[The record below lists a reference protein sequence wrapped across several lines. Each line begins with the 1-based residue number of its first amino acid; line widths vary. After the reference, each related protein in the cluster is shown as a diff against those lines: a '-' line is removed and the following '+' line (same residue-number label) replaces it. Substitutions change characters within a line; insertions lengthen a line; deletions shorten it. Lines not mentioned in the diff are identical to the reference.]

1 MRTAKELFAELNSFD
16 ENRRIEAKSA
26 SAVGKS
32 MMETVCAFA
41 NEPGL
46 CGGYLLLGAKRTGMA
61 EDGRPVY
68 EPENIENT
76 DKVQSDF
83 VVMCNSMFNV
93 RIRPII
99 NVEEYLGKTVIVVK
113 IEELPESQK
122 PAYFAKR
129 GLPEGAFRRIGPSDE
144 KCSEED
150 MYLFY
155 QSADTYDSCIV
166 DDADL
171 DDIDENALN
180 FYRKLRKE
188 VNPDAEE
195 LTLDDVDLLRALG
208 AIKKNKQGGYDLTYT
223 GLLVFGKQMS
233 LRRLVP
239 SFRVDY
245 IRISGN
251 QWLADGDNRFE
262 QTIDMR
268 GPLILMVNKACS
280 AVMDDLPKGFELK
293 KDSMQAS
300 TPAILPNKVL
310 REAIVNSYIHRS
322 NRVNQPIQII
332 RYSNRIEIH
341 NPGYSLKPQDDWGEP
356 GSMLRNPRISEI
368 FHDTNLAETK
378 GTGIGAMRRL
388 MKEAGLMPPT
398 FESNHEANKFTARLL
413 LHHFLSKENMEWLA
427 QYAEFG
433 LVNEQ
438 KLALVFVREVGA
450 IDNATYRQLD
460 SSITHARARLEIH
473 KLCDLGFIE
482 KKGQG
487 RNTYYIRTSKVVSLG
502 ERLRPQGERLLPQL
516 GTLCERLL
524 PQHGTLCERLLP
536 QHGTLCERIPPQH
549 GTLCERIPP
558 QHGTL
563 CEKIPPQHGTLG
575 EKIPLQHGTLG
586 EKIPPQ
592 HGTLGERYQGEN
604 ERYQAF
610 GERYQG
616 ANREELLLLLPDD
629 IKKRIDE
636 VGKRVPK
643 DVLYKLVVDMCSIVP
658 LSMDDLSV
666 LLHRKSKSF
675 KNKNIKVLLEN
686 NQLFYWIPEMTNH
699 PLQKYVAASSMAR
712 SNSRKS
718 C

>member
-1 MRTAKELFAELNSFD
+1 MTSPYLNIIKKMRTAKELFAELNSFD

-61 EDGRPVY
+61 EDGSPVY

-293 KDSMQAS
+293 TDSMQAS

-427 QYAEFG
+427 QYAEFD

-473 KLCDLGFIE
+473 KLCDLGFLE

-502 ERLRPQGERLLPQL
+502 ERLRPQD
-516 GTLCERLL
+516 
-524 PQHGTLCERLLP
+524 
-536 QHGTLCERIPPQH
+536 
-549 GTLCERIPP
+549 
-558 QHGTL
+558 
-563 CEKIPPQHGTLG
+563 EKIPP
-575 EKIPLQHGTLG
+575 QHGTLG

-592 HGTLGERYQGEN
+592 HGTLGKKIPPQGEKIPPQHGTFEIESQPKSRN
-604 ERYQAF
+604 ELLRELPKGLQERVAKLGKWASREKVSQLLVDLCAF
-610 GERYQG
+610 KPYSY
-616 ANREELLLLLPDD
+616 EELALIIQRAAKPMKDKY
-629 IKKRIDE
+629 IK
-636 VGKRVPK
+636 
-643 DVLYKLVVDMCSIVP
+643 P
-658 LSMDDLSV
+658 LRLA
-666 LLHRKSKSF
+666 
-675 KNKNIKVLLEN
+675 NK
-686 NQLFYWIPEMTNH
+686 LFYWIPEMINH
-699 PLQKYVAASSMAR
+699 PLQKYVADPSMAR
-712 SNSRKS
+712 SSNKKRKQ
-718 C
+718 

>member
-46 CGGYLLLGAKRTGMA
+46 CGGYLLLGAKRTGIA
-61 EDGRPVY
+61 EDGRPIY

-76 DKVQSDF
+76 DKIQSDF
-83 VVMCNSMFNV
+83 VAMCNSMFNV

-195 LTLDDVDLLRALG
+195 LTLNDVDLLRALG

-473 KLCDLGFIE
+473 KLFDLGFLE

-502 ERLRPQGERLLPQL
+502 ERLRPQD
-516 GTLCERLL
+516 ERLL
-524 PQHGTLCERLLP
+524 PQHGTLGERLLP
-536 QHGTLCERIPPQH
+536 QHGTL
-549 GTLCERIPP
+549 
-558 QHGTL
+558 
-563 CEKIPPQHGTLG
+563 G
-575 EKIPLQHGTLG
+575 EKILPQHGTLG

-592 HGTLGERYQGEN
+592 HGTLGEKIPPQHGTLGKKIPPQGEKIPPQHGTFEIESQPKSRN
-604 ERYQAF
+604 ELLRELPKGLQERVSKLGKWASREKVSQLLVDLCAF
-610 GERYQG
+610 KPYSY
-616 ANREELLLLLPDD
+616 EELALIIQRAAKPMKDKY
-629 IKKRIDE
+629 IK
-636 VGKRVPK
+636 
-643 DVLYKLVVDMCSIVP
+643 P
-658 LSMDDLSV
+658 LRLA
-666 LLHRKSKSF
+666 
-675 KNKNIKVLLEN
+675 NK
-686 NQLFYWIPEMTNH
+686 LFYWIPEMINH
-699 PLQKYVAASSMAR
+699 PLQKYVADPSMAR
-712 SNSRKS
+712 SNTQKK
-718 C
+718 

>member
-83 VVMCNSMFNV
+83 VAMCNSMFNV

-195 LTLDDVDLLRALG
+195 LTLNDVDLLRALG

-433 LVNEQ
+433 LMNEQ

-502 ERLRPQGERLLPQL
+502 ERLRPQNERLLPLHGTLGERLLP
-516 GTLCERLL
+516 
-524 PQHGTLCERLLP
+524 
-536 QHGTLCERIPPQH
+536 
-549 GTLCERIPP
+549 
-558 QHGTL
+558 
-563 CEKIPPQHGTLG
+563 
-575 EKIPLQHGTLG
+575 QHGTLG

-592 HGTLGERYQGEN
+592 HGTLGEKIPPQHGTLGEKIPPQHGTLGKKIPPQGEKIPPQHGTFEIESQPKSRN
-604 ERYQAF
+604 ELLRELPKGLQERVSKLGKWASREKVSQLLVDLCAF
-610 GERYQG
+610 KPYSY
-616 ANREELLLLLPDD
+616 EELALIIQRAAKPMKDKY
-629 IKKRIDE
+629 IK
-636 VGKRVPK
+636 
-643 DVLYKLVVDMCSIVP
+643 P
-658 LSMDDLSV
+658 LRLA
-666 LLHRKSKSF
+666 
-675 KNKNIKVLLEN
+675 NK
-686 NQLFYWIPEMTNH
+686 LFYWIPEMINH
-699 PLQKYVAASSMAR
+699 PLQKYVADPSMAR
-712 SNSRKS
+712 SNTKKS
-718 C
+718 K

>member
-46 CGGYLLLGAKRTGMA
+46 CGGYLLLGAKRTGIA
-61 EDGRPVY
+61 EDGRPIY

-76 DKVQSDF
+76 DKIQSDF
-83 VVMCNSMFNV
+83 VAMCNSMFNV

-195 LTLDDVDLLRALG
+195 LTLNDVDLLRALG

-473 KLCDLGFIE
+473 KLCDLGFLE

-502 ERLRPQGERLLPQL
+502 ERLRPQD
-516 GTLCERLL
+516 
-524 PQHGTLCERLLP
+524 
-536 QHGTLCERIPPQH
+536 
-549 GTLCERIPP
+549 
-558 QHGTL
+558 
-563 CEKIPPQHGTLG
+563 EKILP
-575 EKIPLQHGTLG
+575 QHGTLG

-592 HGTLGERYQGEN
+592 GEMYHGKHGILVQKIPPQGEMYHGKHGTLGERYQGEN

-610 GERYQG
+610 EERYQGEVGTFGERYQG
-616 ANREELLLLLPDD
+616 VNREELLLLLPDH

-643 DVLYKLVVDMCSIVP
+643 DVLNKLVVDMCSFVP

-666 LLHRKSKSF
+666 LLHRNSKSF

-686 NQLFYWIPEMTNH
+686 NQLFYWIPEMINH
-699 PLQKYVAASSMAR
+699 PQQKYVADPSMAR
-712 SNSRKS
+712 SNSKKK
-718 C
+718 

>member
-1 MRTAKELFAELNSFD
+1 MS
-16 ENRRIEAKSA
+16 IYISI
-26 SAVGKS
+26 S
-32 MMETVCAFA
+32 
-41 NEPGL
+41 
-46 CGGYLLLGAKRTGMA
+46 
-61 EDGRPVY
+61 
-68 EPENIENT
+68 
-76 DKVQSDF
+76 
-83 VVMCNSMFNV
+83 
-93 RIRPII
+93 
-99 NVEEYLGKTVIVVK
+99 
-113 IEELPESQK
+113 
-122 PAYFAKR
+122 
-129 GLPEGAFRRIGPSDE
+129 
-144 KCSEED
+144 
-150 MYLFY
+150 
-155 QSADTYDSCIV
+155 
-166 DDADL
+166 
-171 DDIDENALN
+171 
-180 FYRKLRKE
+180 
-188 VNPDAEE
+188 
-195 LTLDDVDLLRALG
+195 
-208 AIKKNKQGGYDLTYT
+208 
-223 GLLVFGKQMS
+223 QMS

-251 QWLADGDNRFE
+251 QWLGDGDNRFE

-433 LVNEQ
+433 LMNEQ

-487 RNTYYIRTSKVVSLG
+487 RNTYYIRTSKVVSLE
-502 ERLRPQGERLLPQL
+502 ERLRPQGERLLP
-516 GTLCERLL
+516 
-524 PQHGTLCERLLP
+524 
-536 QHGTLCERIPPQH
+536 
-549 GTLCERIPP
+549 
-558 QHGTL
+558 
-563 CEKIPPQHGTLG
+563 
-575 EKIPLQHGTLG
+575 QHGTLG

-592 HGTLGERYQGEN
+592 HGTLGERLLPQDERLLPQHGTLGERLRPQGEKIPP
-604 ERYQAF
+604 QHGTL

-616 ANREELLLLLPDD
+616 EDERYQGKLGTFEEECMLKPREELVRELPNELQERVNN
-629 IKKRIDE
+629 IGSRASRETVCQLIIDLCAFKPYSYE
-636 VGKRVPK
+636 ELASILQRSPK
-643 DVLYKLVVDMCSIVP
+643 ALKDKYLKP
-658 LSMDDLSV
+658 LRLA
-666 LLHRKSKSF
+666 
-675 KNKNIKVLLEN
+675 NK
-686 NQLFYWIPEMTNH
+686 LFYWIPEMINH
-699 PLQKYVAASSMAR
+699 PLQKYIADPSMAR
-712 SNSRKS
+712 SNTKKK
-718 C
+718 

>member
-68 EPENIENT
+68 EPEDIENT

-83 VVMCNSMFNV
+83 VAMCNSMFNV

-195 LTLDDVDLLRALG
+195 LTLNDVDLLRALG

-473 KLCDLGFIE
+473 KLCDLGFLE
-482 KKGQG
+482 KKGHG

-502 ERLRPQGERLLPQL
+502 ERLLPQDERLLP
-516 GTLCERLL
+516 
-524 PQHGTLCERLLP
+524 
-536 QHGTLCERIPPQH
+536 
-549 GTLCERIPP
+549 
-558 QHGTL
+558 
-563 CEKIPPQHGTLG
+563 
-575 EKIPLQHGTLG
+575 QHGTLG

-592 HGTLGERYQGEN
+592 HGTLGEKIPPQHGTLGKKIPPQGEKIPPQHGTFEIESQTKSRN
-604 ERYQAF
+604 ELLRELPKGLQERVAKLGKWASREKVSQILVDLCAF
-610 GERYQG
+610 KPYSY
-616 ANREELLLLLPDD
+616 EELALIIQRAAKPMKDKY
-629 IKKRIDE
+629 IK
-636 VGKRVPK
+636 
-643 DVLYKLVVDMCSIVP
+643 P
-658 LSMDDLSV
+658 LRLA
-666 LLHRKSKSF
+666 
-675 KNKNIKVLLEN
+675 NK
-686 NQLFYWIPEMTNH
+686 LFYWIPEMINH
-699 PLQKYVAASSMAR
+699 PLQKYVADPSMAR
-712 SNSRKS
+712 SSNKKRKQ
-718 C
+718 

>member
-1 MRTAKELFAELNSFD
+1 MSPYLNIIKKMRTAKELFAELNSFD

-46 CGGYLLLGAKRTGMA
+46 CGGYLLLGAKRTGIA

-76 DKVQSDF
+76 DKIQSDF
-83 VVMCNSMFNV
+83 VAMCNSMFNV

-99 NVEEYLGKTVIVVK
+99 NVEEYLDKTVIVVK

-195 LTLDDVDLLRALG
+195 LTLNDVDLLRALG

-280 AVMDDLPKGFELK
+280 AVVDDLPKGFELK

-473 KLCDLGFIE
+473 KLCNLGFLE

-502 ERLRPQGERLLPQL
+502 ERLRPQN
-516 GTLCERLL
+516 
-524 PQHGTLCERLLP
+524 
-536 QHGTLCERIPPQH
+536 
-549 GTLCERIPP
+549 
-558 QHGTL
+558 
-563 CEKIPPQHGTLG
+563 EKIPPQHGTLDEKIPPQHGTLDEKIPPQYGTLG
-575 EKIPLQHGTLG
+575 EKIPPQHSTLG

-592 HGTLGERYQGEN
+592 HGTFGIESQPKSRNELLRELPKGLQERVAKLGKWASREKVSQLLVDLC
-604 ERYQAF
+604 AF
-610 GERYQG
+610 KPYSY
-616 ANREELLLLLPDD
+616 EELALIIQRAAKPMKDKY
-629 IKKRIDE
+629 IK
-636 VGKRVPK
+636 
-643 DVLYKLVVDMCSIVP
+643 P
-658 LSMDDLSV
+658 LRLA
-666 LLHRKSKSF
+666 
-675 KNKNIKVLLEN
+675 NK
-686 NQLFYWIPEMTNH
+686 LFYWIPEMINH
-699 PLQKYVAASSMAR
+699 PLQKYVADPSMAR
-712 SNSRKS
+712 SSNKKRKQ
-718 C
+718 

>member
-1 MRTAKELFAELNSFD
+1 M
-16 ENRRIEAKSA
+16 
-26 SAVGKS
+26 
-32 MMETVCAFA
+32 
-41 NEPGL
+41 
-46 CGGYLLLGAKRTGMA
+46 
-61 EDGRPVY
+61 
-68 EPENIENT
+68 
-76 DKVQSDF
+76 
-83 VVMCNSMFNV
+83 
-93 RIRPII
+93 
-99 NVEEYLGKTVIVVK
+99 
-113 IEELPESQK
+113 
-122 PAYFAKR
+122 
-129 GLPEGAFRRIGPSDE
+129 
-144 KCSEED
+144 
-150 MYLFY
+150 
-155 QSADTYDSCIV
+155 
-166 DDADL
+166 
-171 DDIDENALN
+171 
-180 FYRKLRKE
+180 
-188 VNPDAEE
+188 NPDAEE
-195 LTLDDVDLLRALG
+195 LTLNDVDLLRALG

-487 RNTYYIRTSKVVSLG
+487 RNTYYIKTSKVVSLG
-502 ERLRPQGERLLPQL
+502 ERLRPQD
-516 GTLCERLL
+516 ERLL
-524 PQHGTLCERLLP
+524 PQHGTFGERY
-536 QHGTLCERIPPQH
+536 QGEGERYQ
-549 GTLCERIPP
+549 
-558 QHGTL
+558 
-563 CEKIPPQHGTLG
+563 G
-575 EKIPLQHGTLG
+575 EVGIF
-586 EKIPPQ
+586 
-592 HGTLGERYQGEN
+592 GERYQGEN
-604 ERYQAF
+604 ERYQ
-610 GERYQG
+610 GEDERYQG
-616 ANREELLLLLPDD
+616 INREELLLLLPDD

-643 DVLYKLVVDMCSIVP
+643 DVLNKLVVDMCSIVP

-666 LLHRKSKSF
+666 LLHRNSKSF

-686 NQLFYWIPEMTNH
+686 KQLFYWIPEMINH
-699 PLQKYVAASSMAR
+699 PLQKYVADPTMVR
-712 SNSRKS
+712 SNTKKK
-718 C
+718 

>member
-1 MRTAKELFAELNSFD
+1 MKTAKELFDELNSWD

-46 CGGYLLLGAKRTGMA
+46 RGGYLLLGAKRIGMT
-61 EDGRPVY
+61 EDGKPVY

-76 DKVQSDF
+76 DKIQSDF
-83 VVMCNSMFNV
+83 VAMCNSMFNV

-195 LTLDDVDLLRALG
+195 LTLNDVDLLRALG

-398 FESNHEANKFTARLL
+398 FGSNHEANKFTARLL
-413 LHHFLSKENMEWLA
+413 LHHFLSKENVEWLA

-473 KLCDLGFIE
+473 KLCDLGFLE

-487 RNTYYIRTSKVVSLG
+487 RNTYYIRTSKVVSLE
-502 ERLRPQGERLLPQL
+502 ERLRPQGERLLPQD
-516 GTLCERLL
+516 
-524 PQHGTLCERLLP
+524 
-536 QHGTLCERIPPQH
+536 
-549 GTLCERIPP
+549 
-558 QHGTL
+558 
-563 CEKIPPQHGTLG
+563 EKIPPQHGTLG
-575 EKIPLQHGTLG
+575 EKIPPQG
-586 EKIPPQ
+586 ERLLPQ
-592 HGTLGERYQGEN
+592 HGILGERYQGEN

-610 GERYQG
+610 EERYQGEVGTFGERYQG
-616 ANREELLLLLPDD
+616 VNREELLLLLPDD

-643 DVLYKLVVDMCSIVP
+643 DVLNKLVVDMCSIIP

-666 LLHRKSKSF
+666 LLHRNSKSF

-686 NQLFYWIPEMTNH
+686 NQLFYWIPEMINH
-699 PLQKYVAASSMAR
+699 PQQKYIADPSMTR
-712 SNSRKS
+712 SKTKKKK
-718 C
+718 

>member
-1 MRTAKELFAELNSFD
+1 MKTAKELFAELNSFD

-46 CGGYLLLGAKRTGMA
+46 CGGYLLLGAKRTGIA
-61 EDGRPVY
+61 EDGRPIY

-76 DKVQSDF
+76 DKIQSDF
-83 VVMCNSMFNV
+83 VAMCNSMFNV

-195 LTLDDVDLLRALG
+195 LTLNDVDLLRALG

-473 KLCDLGFIE
+473 KLCDLGFLE

-502 ERLRPQGERLLPQL
+502 ERLRPQD
-516 GTLCERLL
+516 
-524 PQHGTLCERLLP
+524 
-536 QHGTLCERIPPQH
+536 
-549 GTLCERIPP
+549 
-558 QHGTL
+558 
-563 CEKIPPQHGTLG
+563 EKILP
-575 EKIPLQHGTLG
+575 QHGTLG

-592 HGTLGERYQGEN
+592 GEMYHGKHGILVQKIPPQGEMYHGKHGTLGERYQGEN

-610 GERYQG
+610 EERYQGEVGTFGERYQG
-616 ANREELLLLLPDD
+616 EVGTFGERYQGVNREELLLLLPDD
-629 IKKRIDE
+629 IKNRIDE

-643 DVLYKLVVDMCSIVP
+643 DILNKLVVDMCSIVP

-666 LLHRKSKSF
+666 LLHRNSKSF

-686 NQLFYWIPEMTNH
+686 NQLFYWIPEMINH
-699 PLQKYVAASSMAR
+699 PQQKYIADPSMAR
-712 SNSRKS
+712 SNTKKKK
-718 C
+718 

>member
-1 MRTAKELFAELNSFD
+1 MMSPYLNIIKKMRTAKELFAELNSFD

-46 CGGYLLLGAKRTGMA
+46 CGGYLLLGAKRTGIA

-76 DKVQSDF
+76 DKIQSDF
-83 VVMCNSMFNV
+83 VAMCNSMFNV

-99 NVEEYLGKTVIVVK
+99 NVEEYLDKTVIVVK

-195 LTLDDVDLLRALG
+195 LTLNDVDLLRALG

-502 ERLRPQGERLLPQL
+502 ERLRPQGERLPAKEQRLP
-516 GTLCERLL
+516 
-524 PQHGTLCERLLP
+524 P
-536 QHGTLCERIPPQH
+536 
-549 GTLCERIPP
+549 
-558 QHGTL
+558 
-563 CEKIPPQHGTLG
+563 
-575 EKIPLQHGTLG
+575 QHGTLG

-592 HGTLGERYQGEN
+592 HGTLGEKIPPQHGTLGEKIPPQHGTLGKKIPPQGEKIPPQHGTFEIESQPKSRN
-604 ERYQAF
+604 ELLRELPKGLQERVAKLGKWASREKVSQLLVDLCAF
-610 GERYQG
+610 KPYSY
-616 ANREELLLLLPDD
+616 EELALIIQRAAKPMKDKY
-629 IKKRIDE
+629 IK
-636 VGKRVPK
+636 
-643 DVLYKLVVDMCSIVP
+643 P
-658 LSMDDLSV
+658 LRLA
-666 LLHRKSKSF
+666 
-675 KNKNIKVLLEN
+675 NK
-686 NQLFYWIPEMTNH
+686 LFYWIPEMINH
-699 PLQKYVAASSMAR
+699 PLQKYVADPSMAR
-712 SNSRKS
+712 SSNKKRKQ
-718 C
+718 

>member
-1 MRTAKELFAELNSFD
+1 MMSPYLNIIKKMRTAKELFTELNSFD

-76 DKVQSDF
+76 DKIQSDF
-83 VVMCNSMFNV
+83 VAMCNSMFNV
-93 RIRPII
+93 RIRPNI

-195 LTLDDVDLLRALG
+195 LTLNDVDLLRALG

-427 QYAEFG
+427 QYAKFG

-473 KLCDLGFIE
+473 KLCDLGFLE

-502 ERLRPQGERLLPQL
+502 ERLLPD
-516 GTLCERLL
+516 GERLL
-524 PQHGTLCERLLP
+524 PQHGTLGERLPPQDERLLP
-536 QHGTLCERIPPQH
+536 QHGTLGERLPPQD
-549 GTLCERIPP
+549 ER
-558 QHGTL
+558 L
-563 CEKIPPQHGTLG
+563 LPQHGTLG
-575 EKIPLQHGTLG
+575 ERLPL
-586 EKIPPQ
+586 Q
-592 HGTLGERYQGEN
+592 HGTLGERYQGEDERCQAYLGTFEEECMLKPRAELVRELPN
-604 ERYQAF
+604 ELQERVNNIGNRASRETVCQLLIDLCAF
-610 GERYQG
+610 KPYSY
-616 ANREELLLLLPDD
+616 EELASILQ
-629 IKKRIDE
+629 RS
-636 VGKRVPK
+636 PK
-643 DVLYKLVVDMCSIVP
+643 ALKDKYLKP
-658 LSMDDLSV
+658 LRLA
-666 LLHRKSKSF
+666 
-675 KNKNIKVLLEN
+675 NK
-686 NQLFYWIPEMTNH
+686 LFYWIPEMINH
-699 PLQKYVAASSMAR
+699 PLQKYVADPSMAR
-712 SNSRKS
+712 SNTKKK
-718 C
+718 

>member
-83 VVMCNSMFNV
+83 VAMCNSMFNV

-113 IEELPESQK
+113 IEELPDSQK

-195 LTLDDVDLLRALG
+195 LTLNDVDLLRALG

-433 LVNEQ
+433 LGNEQ

-473 KLCDLGFIE
+473 KLCNLGFIE

-502 ERLRPQGERLLPQL
+502 ERLRPQD
-516 GTLCERLL
+516 
-524 PQHGTLCERLLP
+524 
-536 QHGTLCERIPPQH
+536 
-549 GTLCERIPP
+549 
-558 QHGTL
+558 
-563 CEKIPPQHGTLG
+563 EKILP
-575 EKIPLQHGTLG
+575 QHGTLG

-592 HGTLGERYQGEN
+592 GEMYHGKHGILVQKIPPQGEMYHGKHGTLGERYQGEN

-610 GERYQG
+610 EERYQGEVGTFGERYQG
-616 ANREELLLLLPDD
+616 LNREELLLLLPDD
-629 IKKRIDE
+629 IKNRIDE

-643 DVLYKLVVDMCSIVP
+643 DILNKLVVDMCSIVP

-666 LLHRKSKSF
+666 LLHRNSKSF
-675 KNKNIKVLLEN
+675 KNKNIKVLLETK
-686 NQLFYWIPEMTNH
+686 QLFYWIPEMINH
-699 PLQKYVAASSMAR
+699 PQQKYIADPSMTR
-712 SNSRKS
+712 SNTKKK
-718 C
+718 

>member
-1 MRTAKELFAELNSFD
+1 MTSPYLNIIKKMRTAKELFAELNSFD

-83 VVMCNSMFNV
+83 VAMCNSMFNV

-195 LTLDDVDLLRALG
+195 LTLNDVDLLRALG

-427 QYAEFG
+427 QYAEFD

-473 KLCDLGFIE
+473 KLCDLGFLE

-502 ERLRPQGERLLPQL
+502 ERLRPQD
-516 GTLCERLL
+516 
-524 PQHGTLCERLLP
+524 
-536 QHGTLCERIPPQH
+536 
-549 GTLCERIPP
+549 
-558 QHGTL
+558 
-563 CEKIPPQHGTLG
+563 EKIPP
-575 EKIPLQHGTLG
+575 QHGTLG

-592 HGTLGERYQGEN
+592 HGTLGEKIPPQHGTLGKKIPPQGEKIPPQHGTFEIESQPKSRN
-604 ERYQAF
+604 ELLRELPKGLQERVAKLGKWASREKVSQLLVDLCAF
-610 GERYQG
+610 KPYSY
-616 ANREELLLLLPDD
+616 EELALIIQRAAKPMKDKY
-629 IKKRIDE
+629 IK
-636 VGKRVPK
+636 
-643 DVLYKLVVDMCSIVP
+643 P
-658 LSMDDLSV
+658 LRLA
-666 LLHRKSKSF
+666 
-675 KNKNIKVLLEN
+675 NK
-686 NQLFYWIPEMTNH
+686 LFYWIPEMINH
-699 PLQKYVAASSMAR
+699 PLQKYVADPSMAR
-712 SNSRKS
+712 SSNKKRKQ
-718 C
+718 

>member
-46 CGGYLLLGAKRTGMA
+46 CGGYLLLGAKRTGIA
-61 EDGRPVY
+61 EDGRPIY
-68 EPENIENT
+68 EPENIEYT
-76 DKVQSDF
+76 DKIQSDF
-83 VVMCNSMFNV
+83 VAMCNSMFNV

-195 LTLDDVDLLRALG
+195 LTLNDVDLLRALG

-239 SFRVDY
+239 SFRIDY

-427 QYAEFG
+427 LYASFD
-433 LVNEQ
+433 LTNEQ

-460 SSITHARARLEIH
+460 SSITHARARLDIH
-473 KLCDLGFIE
+473 KLCDLGFLE

-502 ERLRPQGERLLPQL
+502 ERLRPQGE
-516 GTLCERLL
+516 
-524 PQHGTLCERLLP
+524 
-536 QHGTLCERIPPQH
+536 
-549 GTLCERIPP
+549 
-558 QHGTL
+558 
-563 CEKIPPQHGTLG
+563 KIPPQHGTLG
-575 EKIPLQHGTLG
+575 ERLRPQHGTLG

-592 HGTLGERYQGEN
+592 HGTLGEKIPPQHGTLGEKIPPQHGTLGKKIPPQGEKIPPQHGTFEIESQPKSRN
-604 ERYQAF
+604 ELLRELPKGLQERVAKLGKWASREKVSQLLVDLCAF
-610 GERYQG
+610 KPYSY
-616 ANREELLLLLPDD
+616 EELALIIQRAAKPMKDKY
-629 IKKRIDE
+629 IK
-636 VGKRVPK
+636 
-643 DVLYKLVVDMCSIVP
+643 P
-658 LSMDDLSV
+658 LRLA
-666 LLHRKSKSF
+666 
-675 KNKNIKVLLEN
+675 NK
-686 NQLFYWIPEMTNH
+686 LFYWIPEMINH
-699 PLQKYVAASSMAR
+699 PLQKYVADPSMAR
-712 SNSRKS
+712 SNTQKK
-718 C
+718 

>member
-1 MRTAKELFAELNSFD
+1 MKTAKEIFDELNSLD

-46 CGGYLLLGAKRTGMA
+46 QGGYLLLGAKRTGMT

-68 EPENIENT
+68 EPENIENS
-76 DKVQSDF
+76 DKIQSDF
-83 VVMCNSMFNV
+83 VAMCNSMFNV

-99 NVEEYLGKTVIVVK
+99 NVEKYQGKTVVVVK
-113 IEELPESQK
+113 IDELPESQK
-122 PAYFAKR
+122 SAYFAKW
-129 GLPEGAFRRIGPSDE
+129 GLPDGAFRRIGPSDE

-171 DDIDENALN
+171 DDIDENALGY
-180 FYRKLRKE
+180 YRRLRKE
-188 VNPDAEE
+188 VNPEAEE
-195 LTLDDVDLLRALG
+195 LTLNDVDLLRALG

-293 KDSMQAS
+293 DSLQAS

-427 QYAEFG
+427 QYADYG

-473 KLCDLGFIE
+473 KLCELGFIE
-482 KKGQG
+482 
-487 RNTYYIRTSKVVSLG
+487 
-502 ERLRPQGERLLPQL
+502 
-516 GTLCERLL
+516 
-524 PQHGTLCERLLP
+524 
-536 QHGTLCERIPPQH
+536 
-549 GTLCERIPP
+549 
-558 QHGTL
+558 
-563 CEKIPPQHGTLG
+563 
-575 EKIPLQHGTLG
+575 
-586 EKIPPQ
+586 
-592 HGTLGERYQGEN
+592 
-604 ERYQAF
+604 
-610 GERYQG
+610 
-616 ANREELLLLLPDD
+616 
-629 IKKRIDE
+629 
-636 VGKRVPK
+636 
-643 DVLYKLVVDMCSIVP
+643 
-658 LSMDDLSV
+658 
-666 LLHRKSKSF
+666 
-675 KNKNIKVLLEN
+675 
-686 NQLFYWIPEMTNH
+686 
-699 PLQKYVAASSMAR
+699 
-712 SNSRKS
+712 
-718 C
+718 

>member
-46 CGGYLLLGAKRTGMA
+46 CGGYLLLGAKRTGIA
-61 EDGRPVY
+61 EDGRPIY

-76 DKVQSDF
+76 DKIQSDF
-83 VVMCNSMFNV
+83 VAMCNSMFNV

-195 LTLDDVDLLRALG
+195 LTLNDVDLLRALG

-413 LHHFLSKENMEWLA
+413 LHHFRSKENMEWLA

-473 KLCDLGFIE
+473 KLCDLGFLE
-482 KKGQG
+482 KKGHG

-502 ERLRPQGERLLPQL
+502 ERLRSQDERLLP
-516 GTLCERLL
+516 
-524 PQHGTLCERLLP
+524 
-536 QHGTLCERIPPQH
+536 
-549 GTLCERIPP
+549 
-558 QHGTL
+558 
-563 CEKIPPQHGTLG
+563 
-575 EKIPLQHGTLG
+575 QHGTLG

-592 HGTLGERYQGEN
+592 HGTLGEKIPPQHGTLGKKIPPQGEKIPPQHGTFEIESQTKSRN
-604 ERYQAF
+604 ELLRELPKGLQERVAKLGKWASREKVSQLLVDLCAF
-610 GERYQG
+610 KPYSY
-616 ANREELLLLLPDD
+616 EELALIIQRAAKPMKDKY
-629 IKKRIDE
+629 IK
-636 VGKRVPK
+636 
-643 DVLYKLVVDMCSIVP
+643 P
-658 LSMDDLSV
+658 LRLA
-666 LLHRKSKSF
+666 
-675 KNKNIKVLLEN
+675 NK
-686 NQLFYWIPEMTNH
+686 LFYWIPEMINH
-699 PLQKYVAASSMAR
+699 PLQKYVADPSMAR
-712 SNSRKS
+712 SSNKKRKQ
-718 C
+718 

>member
-83 VVMCNSMFNV
+83 VAMCNSMFNV

-122 PAYFAKR
+122 PAYFSKR

-413 LHHFLSKENMEWLA
+413 LHHFLSKENVEWLA

-502 ERLRPQGERLLPQL
+502 ERLRPQ
-516 GTLCERLL
+516 
-524 PQHGTLCERLLP
+524 
-536 QHGTLCERIPPQH
+536 
-549 GTLCERIPP
+549 
-558 QHGTL
+558 
-563 CEKIPPQHGTLG
+563 
-575 EKIPLQHGTLG
+575 HGTLG

-592 HGTLGERYQGEN
+592 HGTLGEKIPPQHGTLDEKIPPQHGTLGKKIPPQGEKIPPQHGTFEIESQPKSRN
-604 ERYQAF
+604 DLLRELPKGLQERVAKLGKWASREKVSQLLVDLCAF
-610 GERYQG
+610 KPYSY
-616 ANREELLLLLPDD
+616 EELALIIQRAAKPMKDKY
-629 IKKRIDE
+629 IK
-636 VGKRVPK
+636 
-643 DVLYKLVVDMCSIVP
+643 P
-658 LSMDDLSV
+658 LRLA
-666 LLHRKSKSF
+666 
-675 KNKNIKVLLEN
+675 NK
-686 NQLFYWIPEMTNH
+686 LFYWIPEMINH
-699 PLQKYVAASSMAR
+699 PLQKYVADPSMAR
-712 SNSRKS
+712 SSNKKRKQ
-718 C
+718 

>member
-26 SAVGKS
+26 SSVGKS

-46 CGGYLLLGAKRTGMA
+46 CGGYLLLGAKRTGIA
-61 EDGRPVY
+61 EDGRPIY

-76 DKVQSDF
+76 DKIQSDF
-83 VVMCNSMFNV
+83 VAMCNSMFNV

-195 LTLDDVDLLRALG
+195 LTLNDVDLLRALG

-502 ERLRPQGERLLPQL
+502 ERLRPQNERL
-516 GTLCERLL
+516 R
-524 PQHGTLCERLLP
+524 
-536 QHGTLCERIPPQH
+536 
-549 GTLCERIPP
+549 
-558 QHGTL
+558 
-563 CEKIPPQHGTLG
+563 PQHGTLG
-575 EKIPLQHGTLG
+575 EKILPQHGTLG

-592 HGTLGERYQGEN
+592 HGTLGKKIPPQGEKIPPQHGTFEIESQTKSRN
-604 ERYQAF
+604 ELLRELPKGLQERVAKLGKWASREKVSQLLVDLCAF
-610 GERYQG
+610 KPYSY
-616 ANREELLLLLPDD
+616 EELALIIQRAAKPMKDKY
-629 IKKRIDE
+629 IK
-636 VGKRVPK
+636 
-643 DVLYKLVVDMCSIVP
+643 P
-658 LSMDDLSV
+658 LRLA
-666 LLHRKSKSF
+666 
-675 KNKNIKVLLEN
+675 NK
-686 NQLFYWIPEMTNH
+686 LFYWIPEMINH
-699 PLQKYVAASSMAR
+699 PLQKYVADPSMAR
-712 SNSRKS
+712 SNTKKKK
-718 C
+718 